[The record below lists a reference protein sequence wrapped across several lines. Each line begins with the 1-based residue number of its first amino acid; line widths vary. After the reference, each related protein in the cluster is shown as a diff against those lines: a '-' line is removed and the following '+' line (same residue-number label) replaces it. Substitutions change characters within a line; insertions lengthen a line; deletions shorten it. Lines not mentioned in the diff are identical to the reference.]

1 MGKAELRLRD
11 HKERP
16 VIRVFG
22 EEFVVRDISQYHGA
36 RSFEIE
42 YTNMYSGPERA
53 LGYLELR
60 ALAEYFGTEKVDVD
74 NVSEGGCETCDFGS
88 RYGHEIQVCAPTKNW
103 PLSLW
108 PDGVMA
114 DVPEPIVP
122 DSVLPPTEEPKPEQP
137 KVVKLP
143 ITVEDIDKMF
153 GAAEN
158 LGIIPPA
165 SSVRSDEAQAFADH
179 LALIAKAGFD
189 SQNNCDHCFGVD
201 DTTVGIL
208 LAVIQTYPNSTMLTY
223 DWLYC
228 MLGFHVDFSV
238 ERASSKLQLIAD
250 YVVDGARADEFT
262 AALAEARD
270 TSLKYRGK

>member
-1 MGKAELRLRD
+1 MDPLRLKN
-11 HKERP
+11 HKNEP

-22 EEFVVRDISQYHGA
+22 EEFIVRDVSQYHGA

-42 YTNMYSGPERA
+42 YTDMYSAPKRA

-88 RYGHEIQVCAPTKNW
+88 RYGHDIQIYIPTKNW
-103 PLSLW
+103 PLSLFE
-108 PDGVMA
+108 DGVMT
-114 DVPEPIVP
+114 DVPDPVVP
-122 DSVLPPTEEPKPEQP
+122 DSVLPPAEEPKPEPP

-143 ITVEDIDKMF
+143 ITVEDLDKLF
-153 GAAEN
+153 GVAEN
-158 LGIIPPA
+158 LGIIQPA
-165 SSVRSDEAQAFADH
+165 SSERSDEAKAFADH
-179 LALIAKAGFD
+179 LTLIAKAGFEG
-189 SQNNCDHCFGVD
+189 QNNCNHCFGVEY
-201 DTTVGIL
+201 TTVGIL

-228 MLGFHVDFSV
+228 MLGFHVDFLL
-238 ERASSKLQLIAD
+238 ERASTKLQLIAD
-250 YVVDGARADEFT
+250 YVVDGNRAEEFT

-270 TSLKYRGK
+270 VSLKYRGK